1 MLNLLRPKRKF
12 FLIFNLMCTLLDF
25 VTSHSYTLLLPTS
38 ATDSLSTKDP
48 AAVDTEEAVV
58 EEEPEEQTKTLDEYL
73 ASKKQAAASA
83 LPEPRKPNE
92 GSDDAKW
99 KDAVALEKPEEE
111 DFFGGK
117 VKKENFLMQEIFMQ
131 RY

>member
-1 MLNLLRPKRKF
+1 
-12 FLIFNLMCTLLDF
+12 
-25 VTSHSYTLLLPTS
+25 
-38 ATDSLSTKDP
+38 LSTKDP

-117 VKKENFLMQEIFMQ
+117 VKRKIF
-131 RY
+131 